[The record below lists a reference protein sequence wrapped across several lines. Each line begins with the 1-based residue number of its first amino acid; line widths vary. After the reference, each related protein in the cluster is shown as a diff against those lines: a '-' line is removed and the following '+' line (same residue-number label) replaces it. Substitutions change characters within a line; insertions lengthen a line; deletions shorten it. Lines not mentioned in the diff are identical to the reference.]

1 MPLIDTHCHLDFDAF
16 DDIRDEMVQ
25 EAFNAGVTRIVNPGV
40 DLDRSRAAIALAD
53 TYPGVYAAVGIHP
66 SSTAEFSDAMLDEVR
81 ALADHPKV
89 VAIGEIGLD
98 YHWDDS
104 PHDVQRIALEAQ
116 LALAAALGLP
126 VIIHNRE
133 ASEDVIDVLAAWVP
147 SLPPDLRDRPG
158 VLHSFS
164 APQHIADRALELGF
178 YLGFTGPVTFKNA
191 DDLRT
196 IAARVPD
203 DRILVETDAPFL
215 TPHPYRGKRPN
226 KPAYVRFVAERL
238 AALRRMPDETF
249 AAQSTANAER
259 LFALP
264 PDKPA

>member
-1 MPLIDTHCHLDFDAF
+1 MLLIDTHCHLDFDAF
-16 DDIRDEMVQ
+16 DGIRDEVIR
-25 EAFNAGVTRIVNPGV
+25 EAFDAGVTRIVNPGT
-40 DLDRSRAAIALAD
+40 DLERSRAAVALAD
-53 TYPGVYAAVGIHP
+53 TYPGVVAAVGVHP
-66 SSTAEFSDAMLDEVR
+66 GSTADFVPAMLDEVR

-104 PHDVQRIALEAQ
+104 PRDVQRAAFEAQ
-116 LALAAALGLP
+116 LALAAALSLP
-126 VIIHNRE
+126 VIVHNRD
-133 ASEDVIDVLAAWVP
+133 ASEDVIDVLAAWV
-147 SLPPDLRDRPG
+147 STLPPALRARPG

-164 APQHIADRALELGF
+164 APQAIADRALDLGF
-178 YLGFTGPVTFKNA
+178 YLGFTGPITFKNA
-191 DDLRT
+191 DDLRHV
-196 IAARVPD
+196 AARVPD

-226 KPAYVRFVAERL
+226 RPAYVRFVAERL
-238 AALRRMPDETF
+238 AALRLVPEDTF

-264 PDKPA
+264 SV